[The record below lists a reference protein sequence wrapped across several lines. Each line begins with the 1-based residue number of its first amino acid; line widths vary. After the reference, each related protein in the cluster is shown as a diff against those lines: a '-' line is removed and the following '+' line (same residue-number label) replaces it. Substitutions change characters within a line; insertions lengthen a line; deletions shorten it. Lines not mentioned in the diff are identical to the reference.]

1 MVVENISK
9 DTGAAN
15 SLSLIPVFK
24 NELDIESEKPDI
36 DANRG
41 GPQNMMWI

>member
-1 MVVENISK
+1 MVVENTSK
-9 DTGAAN
+9 DTQTAN
-15 SLSLIPVFK
+15 SLSLIPVVR
-24 NELDIESEKPDI
+24 NELDIESEKHDI